1 MQRIFPYVSI
11 VIPVY
16 NEEKYISSCLQSIKD
31 LDYPEDRF
39 EIIVVDNGSTD
50 SSLNI
55 VKSFN
60 VKLLCL
66 PDVNVGAV
74 RNFGALHAR
83 GSVIAFVDSDCTVD
97 RDWLNL
103 GIERIL
109 QGPNIV
115 VGGSL
120 RLRTDPYWVEKY
132 WLLEN
137 KDYPSTPSDLLGSC
151 IIIRRMHFEL
161 INGFEEGITSGEDTD
176 FSHKLKGCGLD
187 VLIDPVVGVVH
198 LGNPTNIWSFVKR
211 QIWHSE
217 NYVRDFSK
225 TVKDKTFYLVLFYI
239 IFVIVFVATVFS
251 ESQGSYVSLACLTV
265 PPIIL
270 SVKRILKSH
279 YRAKS
284 LFEILSIFILDN
296 LYLFGRSL
304 GLIKGLFY

>member
-1 MQRIFPYVSI
+1 MQRIFPFVSI

-16 NEEKYISSCLQSIKD
+16 NEEKYIGACLRSVEG
-31 LDYPEDRF
+31 LDYPENRF

-50 SSLNI
+50 SSLRI
-55 VKSFN
+55 IETFN
-60 VKLLCL
+60 VGLFCI

-74 RNFGALHAR
+74 RNLGVLNAS
-83 GSVIAFVDSDCTVD
+83 GSVIAFLDSDCTVD
-97 RDWLNL
+97 RDWLKL
-103 GIERIL
+103 GVERIL
-109 QGPNIV
+109 QRPNTV
-115 VGGSL
+115 VGGNL
-120 RLRTDPYWVEKY
+120 RLRAEPFWVEKY

-137 KDYPSTPSDLLGSC
+137 KDYPSVPSDLLGSC

-161 INGFEEGITSGEDTD
+161 INGFEEGVTSGEDTD

-239 IFVIVFVATVFS
+239 IFVIIFVATVFS
-251 ESQGSYVSLACLTV
+251 ERQGSYVSLACLTV

-279 YRAKS
+279 YRPKS

-296 LYLFGRSL
+296 LYLCGRSI
-304 GLIKGLFY
+304 GLIKGIFH